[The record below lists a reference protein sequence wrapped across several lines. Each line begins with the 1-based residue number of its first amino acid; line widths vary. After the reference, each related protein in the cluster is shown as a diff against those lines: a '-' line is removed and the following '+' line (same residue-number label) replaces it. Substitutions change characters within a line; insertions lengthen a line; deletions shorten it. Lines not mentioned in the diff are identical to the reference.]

1 MKITLLMLQFT
12 MLRDQEARPRNRSIL
27 RAEMQANPR
36 VKERASLAA
45 EETQETD
52 KIKEATQTAISAV
65 MMRTKSKKME
75 MVMSRT
81 LMYSS
86 LPR

>member
-1 MKITLLMLQFT
+1 MLLFI
-12 MLRDQEARPRNRSIL
+12 MLRDQEPLSLNRSIL

-36 VKERASLAA
+36 VKERVSLAA

-52 KIKEATQTAISAV
+52 KIKEETQTAISAV

-75 MVMSRT
+75 MAMSQT
-81 LMYSS
+81 LMCSS
-86 LPR
+86 LPL